1 MNLPLKLLCWIPRKP
16 RRAADPRT
24 TIVPQ
29 LTRFREALA
38 AGIAP
43 EPWPHL
49 HAPLVLVLADLCDAL
64 ALDAQDKAQVLGPAG
79 QAAVAA
85 LLVSRVTLCQLPE
98 VPNDPD

>member
-1 MNLPLKLLCWIPRKP
+1 MNLPLKLLCWIQRKP
-16 RRAADPRT
+16 RRAAEPRT

-29 LTRFREALA
+29 LTRFREAMA

-49 HAPLVLVLADLCDAL
+49 HAPFVLVLADLCDAL

-79 QAAVAA
+79 QEAIAE
-85 LLVSRVTLCQLPE
+85 LLESRVTLRQPPE
-98 VPNDPD
+98 VLNDPD